1 LKNPKT
7 KTNGKILSSTQS
19 TKITLSS

>member
-1 LKNPKT
+1 MT
-7 KTNGKILSSTQS
+7 KIRPHL